1 MRPESTSNPSSE
13 RVALVAERYGTLLR
27 SFRERAATSQ
37 RALAREVEISHT
49 LLNRCE
55 LGSRVPASAEEV
67 ERVAAALG
75 LGDVDRDQLL
85 GAAGYW
91 PSAYLEL
98 GPHDPTVRALVLA
111 LTNEEMPPDLRRR
124 LRRAVEALLDAVVL
138 GRVAD
143 APTGAAGEKD

>member
-1 MRPESTSNPSSE
+1 M
-13 RVALVAERYGTLLR
+13 AERYGTLLR

-37 RALAREVEISHT
+37 RALARDVEISHT

-67 ERVAAALG
+67 ERVADALR
-75 LGDVDRDQLL
+75 LGDADRDRLL

-111 LTNEEMPPDLRRR
+111 LTNEGMPADSRQR
-124 LRRAVEALLDAVVL
+124 LRRAVEALIDAVVL
-138 GRVAD
+138 GRIADVATD
-143 APTGAAGEKD
+143 AARERD

>member
-1 MRPESTSNPSSE
+1 
-13 RVALVAERYGTLLR
+13 VALVAELYGTLLR

-37 RALAREVEISHT
+37 RALARDVEISHT

-55 LGSRVPASAEEV
+55 LGSRVPASAQEV
-67 ERVAAALG
+67 ERVADALR
-75 LGDVDRDQLL
+75 LSDVDRDRLL

-111 LTNEEMPPDLRRR
+111 LTNEGMPADVRLR
-124 LRRAVEALLDAVVL
+124 LRRAVEALIDAVVL
-138 GRVAD
+138 GRIAD
-143 APTGAAGEKD
+143 LATDTVNPIDTPLR